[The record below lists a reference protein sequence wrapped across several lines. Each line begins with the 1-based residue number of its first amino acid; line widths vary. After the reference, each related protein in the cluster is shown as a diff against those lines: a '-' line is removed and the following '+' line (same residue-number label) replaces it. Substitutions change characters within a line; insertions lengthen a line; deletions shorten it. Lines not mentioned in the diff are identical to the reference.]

1 MSVAIQTRKERIN
14 TLKNAFHALMWI
26 AMRHFSQRLQPFGL
40 THPQFITLGSLAAHK
55 QPCTM
60 RDLTNVTFQDPP
72 TMTGIVDRL
81 VKMKLVERT
90 RSDADRRVVLV
101 RATPAGIDLI
111 NQINEETMNDELGL
125 YSDLT
130 DDDLTALER
139 LLKSKLRLHVGRFR
153 SLRNEDLDSEI
164 ERLQDFISDPI
175 YYAKLE
181 DPTNA

>member
-1 MSVAIQTRKERIN
+1 MTVALRTRKERIK

-26 AMRHFSQRLQPFGL
+26 AMRHFSQKLQPFGL
-40 THPQFITLGSLAAHK
+40 THPQFIALASLTAHK

-90 RSDADRRVVLV
+90 RSEADRRVVLV
-101 RATPAGIDLI
+101 RATPAAIDLV
-111 NQINEETMNDELGL
+111 NQINEETMKAEQSL
-125 YSDLT
+125 YCDLT
-130 DDDLTALER
+130 DDDLTVLER
-139 LLKSKLRLHVGRFR
+139 LLKSKLRLYVGGYR
-153 SLRNEDLDSEI
+153 SLHDEELDSEI
-164 ERLQDFISDPI
+164 ERIQDFISDPI

-181 DPTNA
+181 DPTNG